1 MEGEAI
7 IAVSAAV
14 VACTQLAKW
23 AGIPDKWGAVAVM
36 VLSLLGIAFWG
47 FSKGEILRTEAFDYF
62 AAWIAV
68 ATSAAGVF
76 GFTRA
81 ASSAVSSMTPP
92 PNSGAGT
99 SPTVK
104 Q

>member
-1 MEGEAI
+1 MDGAAI

-14 VACTQLAKW
+14 VACVQLVKW
-23 AGIPDKWGAVAVM
+23 SGIPDKWGAAAVLL
-36 VLSLLGIAFWG
+36 LSLLGVALWAW
-47 FSKGEILRTEAFDYF
+47 SKGTFERTLAFDYF

-81 ASSAVSSMTPP
+81 SSQAVSAMKSPP
-92 PNSGAGT
+92 AGGAGT
-99 SPTVK
+99 NPTV
-104 Q
+104 